1 MTRHLPRALVLAT
14 LSLSCEGIGSP
25 PATPTVSVSASASAG
40 VAIPF
45 DPHEVEAVIDRGDDA
60 ANRHDAEAMLSLL
73 DDDVLLAGSRAGPVV
88 DGPEGARAAVTANY
102 ARSAAASSHTTR
114 TALVMRPDAT
124 GTVVWFIADYDVERK
139 SEGGG
144 AVERRSVRESGVLA
158 RRNGGWR
165 FTMLHSAPL
174 LPAQPEAAATVPPDA
189 GAEPAPRK

>member
-1 MTRHLPRALVLAT
+1 MTRHHRRALVLAM

-25 PATPTVSVSASASAG
+25 PAAPTVSVSASSG

-60 ANRHDAEAMLSLL
+60 ANRHDAEAMISLL
-73 DDDVLLAGSRAGPVV
+73 DDDVLLSGSRTGPVV
-88 DGPEGARAAVTANY
+88 DGPEAARAAITANY
-102 ARSAAASSHTTR
+102 ARSAAAASHTTR
-114 TALVMRPDAT
+114 TALVMRPDPT
-124 GTVVWFIADYDVERK
+124 GTVVWFIADYDIERRP
-139 SEGGG
+139 EGGG

-174 LPAQPEAAATVPPDA
+174 LPATPPAVTLSGDG
-189 GAEPAPRK
+189 GAEPAPRN